1 MTPPAPQKKL
11 AIDVVSDVV
20 CPWCYIGKRRL
31 EAALASLP
39 DLPVEVRWR
48 PFQLDPTIPAGGIDR
63 RAYMEKKFGAE
74 RYREISA
81 QISAT
86 GTEVGIAFAFA
97 DIKRAPNTLDAHRL
111 IRWAETAGVQG
122 AVKEHLMRL
131 FFVEGGDIGDRE
143 VLVGVARAHG
153 MDAAVVAR
161 LLNEGTDIDAVR
173 EEIISAQ
180 KLGISGVPFFILA
193 GQLGIS
199 GAQTPEVLRS
209 AILEAVALAAQATDV
224 KAT

>member
-1 MTPPAPQKKL
+1 MPDAKTL
-11 AIDVVSDVV
+11 TIDVVSDVV

-39 DLPVEVRWR
+39 DIAVTVRWL
-48 PFQLDPTIPAGGIDR
+48 PFQLDPTIPAQGLDR
-63 RAYMEKKFGAE
+63 QAYMEKKFGAE
-74 RYREISA
+74 RYRDITA
-81 QISAT
+81 NITA
-86 GTEVGIAFAFA
+86 VGESLGIPFAFA

-143 VLVGVARAHG
+143 VLIGVARAHG
-153 MDAAVVAR
+153 MDADAVAR
-161 LLNEGTDIDAVR
+161 LLEQGADIDAVR
-173 EEIISAQ
+173 ADIASAQ
-180 KLGISGVPFFILA
+180 SLGINGVPFFII
-193 GQLGIS
+193 GGRIGVS

-209 AILEAVALAAQATDV
+209 AILEAVALAAQAADV
-224 KAT
+224 NPT